1 MKKIKLI
8 AKNIDSVDVV
18 LIVAFGLYM
27 TLLVSNL
34 LKMI

>member
-1 MKKIKLI
+1 MRKIKSI
-8 AKNIDSVDVV
+8 IQKTDSVDVV